1 MTFPLRIGT
10 RRSKLALAQSG
21 MMQRAIGRALGVP
34 EAEIE
39 TAIPLVEI
47 VTTGDRVQD
56 RRLLEIGGKALFTKE
71 IEEALLAGRID
82 VAIHSM
88 KDVPAVQPDGLCIAA
103 IPERED
109 ARDAF
114 VSRDFAAFADLPLG
128 ARLGTASLRRQAQA
142 LALRP
147 DLKIE
152 MLRGNIDTRLRRAAD
167 GEFDAIL
174 LAVSGMT
181 RLGVSDHIREK
192 LSLDDFLPAPGQGA
206 LALQTRAADIDAALN
221 AQWAAALNHA
231 ETAVCVAAERGAM
244 TALEGSCRTAIGAYA
259 LIENGSLRLTTEMLS
274 PDGSARWRRV
284 GELASAPQ
292 PATEVDARLLGQRL
306 GGEVHAFAGDQAVDP
321 ATLDG

>member
-21 MMQRAIGRALGVP
+21 MMQRAVGRALGVP

-39 TAIPLVEI
+39 TAVPLVEI

-71 IEEALLAGRID
+71 IEEALLDGRID
-82 VAIHSM
+82 LAIHSM

-114 VSRDFAAFADLPLG
+114 VSRNYASFAELPIG

-147 DLKIE
+147 DLKVE
-152 MLRGNIDTRLRRAAD
+152 MLRGNIDTRLRRAAE

-181 RLGVSDHIREK
+181 RLGVTDPIREK
-192 LSLDDFLPAPGQGA
+192 LSLDAFLPAPGQGA
-206 LALQTRAADIDAALN
+206 LAIQTRTADADAARN
-221 AQWAAALNHA
+221 APWVDALNHA
-231 ETAVCVAAERGAM
+231 ETALCVAAERGAM
-244 TALEGSCRTAIGAYA
+244 TALEGSCRTAVGAYA
-259 LIENGSLRLTTEMLS
+259 RIENDMLRLTTEMLS

-284 GELASAPQ
+284 GELPQ
-292 PATEVDARLLGQRL
+292 PALADARSLGQRL
-306 GGEVHAFAGDQAVDP
+306 GAEVRAVAGDQDVDP